1 MFRKISLPTY
11 SNIMERQFRLF
22 MLSATVGWMLA
33 FTIGM
38 TYFLLNTAL
47 WFQTPPTS
55 AFLPIIVN
63 YGLISGSIGGL
74 GTALGLRAIARIT
87 PLTMIGLTLSWA
99 VSFAIAFL
107 VGWFLIGQNS
117 DRIWF
122 VSMIG
127 MVIGGK
133 LGGFL
138 TGSIVRQLIPTG
150 QVWRVAIGW
159 SLALLVG
166 NGIVF
171 TITAIAIRLPEFGG
185 IGWGLIG
192 AIVGGAIAGLMGS
205 RMTIQQVL

>member
-1 MFRKISLPTY
+1 
-11 SNIMERQFRLF
+11 
-22 MLSATVGWMLA
+22 
-33 FTIGM
+33 
-38 TYFLLNTAL
+38 
-47 WFQTPPTS
+47 
-55 AFLPIIVN
+55 
-63 YGLISGSIGGL
+63 
-74 GTALGLRAIARIT
+74 
-87 PLTMIGLTLSWA
+87 MIGLILSWA

-107 VGWFLIGQNS
+107 AGWFLIGQNPEW
-117 DRIWF
+117 IWF

-127 MVIGGK
+127 MVIGGQ

-138 TGSIVRQLIPTG
+138 TGSIVRQLIPPG

-171 TITAIAIRLPEFGG
+171 TIAAIAIRLSAFGG

-192 AIVGGAIAGLMGS
+192 AIIGGAIAGLMGS